1 MKKISF
7 VLQKFVKRAENIIFS
22 VVFVCARFTGIS
34 HFLDFPSNENVRK
47 QHLSE
52 NAFSTRS
59 LDAKM
64 KCRIVM
70 KTSDFVDNV

>member
-22 VVFVCARFTGIS
+22 VVFVCSRFTGIS

-52 NAFSTRS
+52 NAFRKDEMSYCNENKRF
-59 LDAKM
+59 
-64 KCRIVM
+64 R
-70 KTSDFVDNV
+70 